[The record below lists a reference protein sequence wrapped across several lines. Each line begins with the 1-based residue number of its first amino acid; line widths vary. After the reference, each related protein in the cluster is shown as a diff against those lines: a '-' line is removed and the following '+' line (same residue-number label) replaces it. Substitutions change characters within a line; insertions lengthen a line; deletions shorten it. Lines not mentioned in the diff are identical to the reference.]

1 MTLTY
6 IYFDLDNTLL
16 DHNQA
21 EAKSHEA
28 IFDEFPILNDI
39 TLNRWLNTYKQVNH
53 NLWVEYQD
61 GQINRKQLQFSRFH
75 NTMEELN
82 LPTDDSMKI
91 GSTYMQKYHHFWSW
105 IDQAEETLLKVSEK
119 YNVGII
125 TNGFKDT
132 QHKKF
137 EKLSIKKYTDRMIIS
152 EELGVLKPHP
162 KVFDYATE
170 LAGVPREEILYVGDS
185 HSSDIVGGFNA
196 GWKTAWY
203 NGNHENGAEEPQA
216 DLIFDDFNTLQTYL
230 NV

>member
-39 TLNRWLNTYKQVNH
+39 TLNRWLKTYKQVNH

-61 GQINRKQLQFSRFH
+61 GKINREQLQFSRFH

-82 LPTDDSMKI
+82 LPTDESMKV
-91 GSTYMQKYHHFWSW
+91 GTTYMQKYHHFWSW
-105 IDQAEETLLKVSEK
+105 IDQAEETLLKVSDK

-125 TNGFKDT
+125 TNGFKET

-137 EKLSIKKYTDRMIIS
+137 KKLAIEKYTDRMIIS

-203 NGNHENGAEEPQA
+203 NGNHENGEEEPHA
-216 DLIFDDFNTLQTYL
+216 DLVFDDFNILQAYL